1 MAKPIP
7 LELPKRDP
15 QEELRSRLEKAPA
28 GHAEALLA
36 SLDVLQA
43 LHDQGVLELLRGV
56 LGGGNKI
63 LEIVVDASKTPEA
76 IRGIRNLLIMT
87 KILGSM
93 DPELLN
99 KFALD
104 IPDVLV
110 DAAKAQEAEPPGFWE
125 SFRILRS
132 KNLRRGLVVMNNL
145 LEVLGRNFRR
155 RSGAGLGH
163 RYRYGIAAGAGGTDL
178 QSILY
183 HQGQRDWYGPAH

>member
-1 MAKPIP
+1 MGPQTI
-7 LELPKRDP
+7 ELTLKAFLA
-15 QEELRSRLEKAPA
+15 EMRSRLEKAPA
-28 GHAEALLA
+28 EHAEALLA
-36 SLDVLQA
+36 GLDVLQA

-110 DAAKAQEAEPPGFWE
+110 GAAKAQEAEPPGFWE

-145 LEVLGRNFRR
+145 LEVLGRNFSAEKADPGTFRR
-155 RSGAGLGH
+155 
-163 RYRYGIAAGAGGTDL
+163 
-178 QSILY
+178 
-183 HQGQRDWYGPAH
+183 